1 MPEGLFYLFFPD
13 VSSEAAWEACAQ
25 ALINFTGKEV
35 KKRLCAFSAE
45 LHYLV
50 NEREAKAR
58 FEIKTRYLT
67 HVMELS

>member
-1 MPEGLFYLFFPD
+1 VCLRIVLPKVNSKGDHCPITQNSLWHL
-13 VSSEAAWEACAQ
+13 
-25 ALINFTGKEV
+25 

-67 HVMELS
+67 YVMELS